1 MPQVIASRRAAW
13 RRGFHVNNGQ
23 HDPGVDFLSKLTVR
37 RVLDGPVK
45 ERRFPTNRSRRL
57 GPFERHPPQINKAG
71 HPAKNINPALTIDRI

>member
-45 ERRFPTNRSRRL
+45 NSEASQRTGAPETR
-57 GPFERHPPQINKAG
+57 PFRTPS
-71 HPAKNINPALTIDRI
+71 PADK